1 LRDDFSRNADKTRV
15 TWRDAVRLRL
25 VSRATRAAV
34 DTETEFWRKQYEL
47 LTADKLYDPP
57 HLVALEEQREY
68 REAFALGLKETA
80 RTNVRAAEL
89 HWLPF
94 FSRMLETAESE
105 EVRLKR
111 CPWWRYDKPR
121 QHRLRLDGT
130 LDAMTHDPSNPG
142 HYTRIVAGHWTYAFL
157 PAAPSDVFICIILSG
172 KSKHTLWR
180 IQRNER
186 WCVLL
191 VGFGSLKVGP
201 TPITLR
207 GQPRQKGEEQVD
219 EAGLI
224 SDEDQQMLL
233 KASIAMDRAH
243 ACGRVWRGAPTKTLG
258 PNHASW
264 HAARATV
271 PQDED

>member
-1 LRDDFSRNADKTRV
+1 
-15 TWRDAVRLRL
+15 
-25 VSRATRAAV
+25 
-34 DTETEFWRKQYEL
+34 
-47 LTADKLYDPP
+47 
-57 HLVALEEQREY
+57 
-68 REAFALGLKETA
+68 
-80 RTNVRAAEL
+80 
-89 HWLPF
+89 
-94 FSRMLETAESE
+94 
-105 EVRLKR
+105 
-111 CPWWRYDKPR
+111 
-121 QHRLRLDGT
+121 
-130 LDAMTHDPSNPG
+130 MTHDPSNPG

-243 ACGRVWRGAPTKTLG
+243 ACGRVRRGAPTKTLG